1 MQTIWNEVMRI
12 TWNSKMWLTLIQ
24 NSIQYTLMVRD
35 ICTALKIKGVFDR
48 QIKFCFET
56 SRQRTP
62 QWFVDWFLNVQRAQE
77 ADLSSPFWLDVVAY
91 LYILHRQT
99 DASSTIFIKL
109 NACMHCIQLTFI
121 LYLCL
126 KLFKCK

>member
-1 MQTIWNEVMRI
+1 MRI

-62 QWFVDWFLNVQRAQE
+62 Q
-77 ADLSSPFWLDVVAY
+77 
-91 LYILHRQT
+91 
-99 DASSTIFIKL
+99 
-109 NACMHCIQLTFI
+109 
-121 LYLCL
+121 
-126 KLFKCK
+126 